1 MKTEDVP
8 QETARTYGG
17 TKKLLYAVD
26 DSGAYTEVNSAG
38 WEPET
43 FATVQAVD
51 ELNRL
56 RDEAFA
62 DAKAGRVSPLVFHMY
77 QRRMEP
83 ATLAAVTG
91 LWGWRVRRHFKAAV
105 FAKLPQGIL
114 ARYAEV
120 MDIPLE
126 RLRGLPAGP
135 DQ

>member
-1 MKTEDVP
+1 MKKDEVP

-17 TKKLLYAVD
+17 VRKLLYAVD

-56 RDEAFA
+56 RDEAYA
-62 DAKAGRVSPLVFHMY
+62 DAKAGKVSPLVYWMY

-83 ATLAAVTG
+83 ATLAATTG
-91 LWGWRVRRHFKAAV
+91 LWAWRVNRHFQPKV
-105 FAKLPQGIL
+105 FAGLSDNLL

-120 MDIPLE
+120 MDLPLE
-126 RLRGLPAGP
+126 QLRSLPAAP
-135 DQ
+135 ES

>member
-1 MKTEDVP
+1 
-8 QETARTYGG
+8 
-17 TKKLLYAVD
+17 VD

-56 RDEAFA
+56 RDQALA
-62 DAKAGRVSPLVFHMY
+62 DAKAGKVSPLVFHMY
-77 QRRMEP
+77 ERRMEP

-91 LWGWRVRRHFKAAV
+91 LWAWRVRRHFRPDV
-105 FAKLPQGIL
+105 FARLPDRIL

-120 MDIPLE
+120 MDLPLD
-126 RLRGLPAGP
+126 RLRSLPEGP
-135 DQ
+135 DA

>member
-1 MKTEDVP
+1 MKTDEVP

-26 DSGAYTEVNSAG
+26 DSGEYTEVNSAG

-56 RDEAFA
+56 RDEALA
-62 DAKAGRVSPLVFHMY
+62 DARAGTVSPLVYWMY
-77 QRRMEP
+77 ARRMEP
-83 ATLAAVTG
+83 ATLAATTG
-91 LWGWRVRRHFKAAV
+91 LWAWRVRRHFRPTV
-105 FAKLPQGIL
+105 FARLPDRIL

-120 MDIPLE
+120 MDIPLAT
-126 RLRGLPAGP
+126 LRSLPDAP
-135 DQ
+135 

>member
-1 MKTEDVP
+1 MKTDEVP

-17 TKKLLYAVD
+17 TQKLLDAVD

-56 RDEAFA
+56 RDEALA
-62 DAKAGRVSPLVFHMY
+62 DARAGRVSPLVYWMY

-83 ATLAAVTG
+83 ATLAATTG
-91 LWGWRVRRHFKAAV
+91 LWAWRVNRHFQPKV
-105 FAKLPQGIL
+105 FAGLSDKVL
-114 ARYAEV
+114 ARYPEV
-120 MDIPLE
+120 MDIPLAT
-126 RLRGLPAGP
+126 LRTLPDA
-135 DQ
+135 